1 MGSNPTINADRV
13 PDAHLDSGA
22 AITQSP
28 RASHVRWMICT
39 LLLLGVTKNY
49 MDRQVLGV
57 LKTTL
62 QHDLGWNEI
71 DYGNLIFAFQ
81 TAYAIGMLVMGRLID
96 RLGTRLGYA
105 LAMMFWSL
113 ASMAHAMASSFTS
126 FIVARSALGLGEAG
140 VFPASIKCVAD
151 W

>member
-39 LLLLGVTKNY
+39 LLLLGTTKNY

-57 LKTTL
+57 LKSTL

-71 DYGNLIFAFQ
+71 DYGNLVFAFQ
-81 TAYAIGMLVMGRLID
+81 AAYAVGMVVVGGVVD
-96 RLGTRLGYA
+96 RVGTRRGYA
-105 LAMMFWSL
+105 LAMVFCIL
-113 ASMAHAMASSFTS
+113 ASMGHALGSCFTS
-126 FIVARSALGLGEAG
+126 FLFARSA
-140 VFPASIKCVAD
+140 
-151 W
+151 